1 MDNSQF
7 SVEEV
12 WEVLENNETEIE
24 TEICPPR
31 FCVDDFR
38 VFEIAGIEFIKFP
51 SFNGTT
57 PILSKNV
64 LCSSV
69 FGNTN
74 NLSDAAESGI
84 LSKLTA
90 DILPLI
96 EADIGSENVLEFET
110 DLVAL
115 DGLTDYG
122 TLYSKISLPTVNFIG
137 SNAEALDNYKTE
149 ASYFTATPFSTPR
162 RGYARNVCI
171 VDSNGVLYWNVCG
184 YSGGVR
190 PFLML
195 DSSIF
200 NS

>member
-1 MDNSQF
+1 MDNRKF
-7 SVEEV
+7 SIEEV
-12 WEVLENNETEIE
+12 WEMLENNKPEIE
-24 TEICPPR
+24 TENCPPR
-31 FCVDDFR
+31 FCVDDFC

-74 NLSDAAESGI
+74 NLSDTAESGI
-84 LSKLTA
+84 LSKLTT

-110 DLVAL
+110 DLVSL
-115 DGLTDYG
+115 DGMTDYG
-122 TLYSKISLPTVNFIG
+122 TLYSKISLPTVDFLR
-137 SNAEALDNYKTE
+137 SNAEVLDNYKTE

-162 RGYARNVCI
+162 RGYTRRVCI
-171 VDSNGVLYWNVCG
+171 VLSDGILIWNDCD
-184 YSGGVR
+184 YSRGVR

>member
-1 MDNSQF
+1 MDNRKF
-7 SVEEV
+7 SIEEV
-12 WEVLENNETEIE
+12 WEVLENNKPEIE
-24 TEICPPR
+24 TETCPPR

-74 NLSDAAESGI
+74 NLSDTAESGI
-84 LSKLTA
+84 LSKLTT

-110 DLVAL
+110 DLVSL

-122 TLYSKISLPTVNFIG
+122 TLYSKISLPTVDFLR
-137 SNAEALDNYKTE
+137 SNAEVLDNYKIE

-162 RGYARNVCI
+162 RGYTRGVCI
-171 VDSNGVLYWNVCG
+171 VDSDGILDWNVCDD
-184 YSGGVR
+184 SRGVR
-190 PFLML
+190 PFCILN
-195 DSSIF
+195 SSVF
-200 NS
+200 VS

>member
-1 MDNSQF
+1 MDNRKF
-7 SVEEV
+7 SIEEV
-12 WEVLENNETEIE
+12 WEVLENNKPEIE

-51 SFNGTT
+51 SFNGAT

-74 NLSDAAESGI
+74 NLSDAAEPGI

-110 DLVAL
+110 DLVSL
-115 DGLTDYG
+115 DGLTGYG
-122 TLYSKISLPTVNFIG
+122 TLYSKISLPTVDFIR
-137 SNAEALDNYKTE
+137 SNADVLDNYKTE

-162 RGYARNVCI
+162 HGYTRTVCF
-171 VDSNGVLYWNVCG
+171 VDSGGSLGWHDCV
-184 YSGGVR
+184 YSNGVR